1 MRKKEKQE
9 VREMKERG
17 REDTKGMGRRQREK
31 KEKRGSG
38 DTKIRGE
45 KREGQKD
52 DKRICLLGGGGGRGA
67 RLN

>member
-1 MRKKEKQE
+1 MQ
-9 VREMKERG
+9 
-17 REDTKGMGRRQREK
+17 RRQREK

-52 DKRICLLGGGGGRGA
+52 DKRICMLGGGGRGA